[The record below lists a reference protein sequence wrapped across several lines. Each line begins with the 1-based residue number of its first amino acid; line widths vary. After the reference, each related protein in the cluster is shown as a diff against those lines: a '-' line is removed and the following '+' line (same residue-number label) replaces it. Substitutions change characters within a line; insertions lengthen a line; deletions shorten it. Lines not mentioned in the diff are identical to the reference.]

1 MQLIGAAQRI
11 LVIKQ
16 LIGAV
21 RNGPSQVAAGLGCHA
36 GAQSFSSCLGLAIIG
51 LAGEREGAVK
61 ASKFQACQNSS
72 IPDEL
77 LV

>member
-16 LIGAV
+16 LLGAV
-21 RNGPSQVAAGLGCHA
+21 RNGLSQVAAGLGCHT

-51 LAGEREGAVK
+51 LAGERERAVK
-61 ASKFQACQNSS
+61 TSKFQACQNSS